1 MPAVRAAFFVLKE
14 QIFSYPVKPVD
25 NMRRYVIIGTG
36 AAGIAA
42 AESIR
47 CVDEGGEIIL
57 INEEP
62 QGYYSRPGLAY
73 YLTGELSEEMLFP
86 FSNQD
91 FQRLKARRVKA
102 QVTHI
107 DPDGRRVQL
116 NTGATVSYDR
126 LLISV
131 GAAAAASRFPGSDL
145 QGVVKMDNM
154 DDVRGILKMVRK
166 ARAAVVVGGGITALE
181 LVEGFVARRVKT
193 HYLLR
198 GERYWKNVLDPTES
212 HIIQERLTEEGVQIH
227 YHTEIEEIL
236 GKRGKVVGVRTKDGR
251 QIPCNI
257 VAVAIGVRP
266 RLELA
271 KSLSLEI
278 DRGILVDEFLQTG
291 RDNIYAAG
299 DVAQVFDPL
308 TGKHAIDS
316 LWGPAREQ
324 GRAAGANMAG
334 VPTPYRKAVP
344 FNVTRLANLTTTIIG
359 TVGRGGDDDL
369 LMTIA
374 RGDSETWR
382 ELPDAIAA
390 QSDFNVNRLR
400 LMVAERHIIG
410 AIVMGDQTLS
420 QPLHHIISQQV
431 DITPIR
437 EALIQPDAPLADI
450 IAEFWTKYRT
460 NYAAKKQY

>member
-1 MPAVRAAFFVLKE
+1 MG
-14 QIFSYPVKPVD
+14 
-25 NMRRYVIIGTG
+25 RYVIIGSG

-47 CVDEGGEIIL
+47 CVDERGEILL

-73 YLTGELSEEMLFP
+73 YLTGELSDDMLFP
-86 FSNQD
+86 FSKQD
-91 FQRLKARRVKA
+91 FLRIKARLINA
-102 QVTHI
+102 QVTQVF
-107 DPDGRRVQL
+107 PDERRLQL
-116 NTGATVSYDR
+116 NTGASLPYDR
-126 LLISV
+126 LLIAV

-145 QGVVKMDNM
+145 QGVVQMDTMEDVHGIIKMA
-154 DDVRGILKMVRK
+154 RK

-212 HIIQERLTEEGVQIH
+212 HIIQERLAEEGVQIH
-227 YHTEIEEIL
+227 FHTEIEEIL
-236 GKRGKVVGVRTKDGR
+236 GKRGKVVGVRTKDAR
-251 QIPCNI
+251 QIPCDL

-271 KSLSLEI
+271 KSAGLET
-278 DRGILVDEFLQTG
+278 DRGILVNEYLETS
-291 RDNIYAAG
+291 REHIYAAG
-299 DVAQVFDPL
+299 DVAQVYDPL
-308 TGKHAIDS
+308 TGKHAVDS

-324 GRAAGANMAG
+324 GRAAGSNMAG
-334 VPTPYRKAVP
+334 VRTPYTKPVP

-369 LMTIA
+369 LMSIA
-374 RGDSETWR
+374 RGDSETFR

-420 QPLHHIISQQV
+420 QPLHHIVSRQV
-431 DITPIR
+431 DITSIR
-437 EALIQPDAPLADI
+437 DALIQPNAPLADI
-450 IAEFWTKYRT
+450 IAEFWTQYRT
-460 NYAAKKQY
+460 GYAAEKQY